1 MNGSSDRGS
10 ISCFETIRFH
20 NLFYLQ
26 EVVLKRNL
34 WFSAVIFV
42 AFTVVA
48 AAQSTATLSGTV
60 TDSSGAVLPGAQVAI
75 HNKGTGADRAIVSD
89 SAGQYVVPSLEPG
102 EYSVKVTAAGFG
114 GYTVQSYILQVD
126 QKARLNVPLSP
137 ASAGETVEVQGTV
150 PLIDSESI
158 TVGQVIDQRTVQEI
172 PLNGRH
178 FLDLTALVPGSVVAP
193 AAGNLTSP
201 SRGLGANSFITAGN
215 REDSVNFMINGI
227 NLNDL
232 SQNQI
237 TFQPSI
243 NTTSEFKIS
252 NSTYSAEYGRSSGS
266 IVNVATRSGTNA
278 FHGEAFDYLRNNYF
292 DARNYFNPK
301 GLRQNGFKR
310 ENFGGAVGG
319 PIWRDHTFFFFSYEG
334 LRQAQEITLKS
345 GVLTAAQRTQF
356 ANSPAG
362 AAYAGLLKF
371 IPVANDSTGAQFTG
385 SSPGPVKTDQYT
397 IDLSHKISDIDTIH
411 GYYAIQ
417 KDTRTE
423 PNLQGN
429 TIPGFGDNRTAT
441 RQVLTLNEVHI
452 FSPSVVNE
460 ARLGFNRIAIVFSPS
475 APALPST
482 YGLNTGVTT
491 GSGLPQITVTGLGL
505 NFGGPSTFPQGRFD
519 TLGIF
524 SDTLTLTRGKHSIKT
539 GGEFRRFI
547 GASFGQDTGTVT
559 FSSVTN
565 FINGLA
571 NTFGV
576 TPTNVNS
583 RAFIGA
589 AGVFVQDNWKITPR
603 LVAELGFRF
612 EWNGTPAEGGHRFV
626 NFLESNDTLTQVNT
640 PYKQNYNYEPRVGF
654 SFDMFGN
661 QKTVL
666 RGGFGIL
673 ADQPVAGAA
682 TNLAN
687 NPPNASPLALTYTAA
702 AFPGLAGIPVG
713 TLYTTASVSAL
724 GPRATNPNFKNAY
737 NESFSFNV
745 QQQLGFR
752 SVLQVGY
759 IGSVGRHLRIAR
771 NPNQFIYPGGVQKRP
786 YPTLSTSSTYR
797 PGAALGN
804 ITEADSDASSNY
816 NGLWISLNKQIS
828 KGLSFNT
835 SYTWSKSM
843 DINSLGSQGGLNL
856 QNNFDPAN
864 NYGLSDFDVR
874 QHFVFSG
881 IYQLPFTSNRLV
893 SGWQLANITQV
904 QTGNPI
910 NVTTTSTYAGT
921 IRPTVIGGISTGYT
935 KLSNGNIQYIN
946 STGCSGPSVTAGCTL
961 YAQPAGYGN
970 LQRNALIGP
979 GFYDTD
985 LSLQKTTKITETTAF
1000 VLRMDAFDF
1009 INKASFGQ
1017 PAASISST
1025 PAASTTATT
1034 TFGQISA
1041 TRFAV
1046 GDLGSSRQLQFAAKI
1061 TF

>member
-1 MNGSSDRGS
+1 LKRIWLFAFVFLAAS
-10 ISCFETIRFH
+10 ISAI
-20 NLFYLQ
+20 
-26 EVVLKRNL
+26 
-34 WFSAVIFV
+34 
-42 AFTVVA
+42 
-48 AAQSTATLSGTV
+48 AQSTATLAGTI
-60 TDSSGAVLPGAQVAI
+60 TDSTGAVLPGAQVTV
-75 HNKGTGADRAIVSD
+75 HNKGTGADRVITSD

-102 EYSVKVTAAGFG
+102 DYAIKVTAPGFG
-114 GYTVQSYILQVD
+114 SYTVQTYNLQVD
-126 QKARLNVPLSP
+126 QKARLNVPMAP
-137 ASAGETVEVQGTV
+137 ASAGETVEVQGTA
-150 PLIDSESI
+150 PLVDAESM

-193 AAGNLTSP
+193 ASGSLTSP

-215 REDSVNFMINGI
+215 REDSVNFMINGV

-266 IVNVATRSGTNA
+266 IVNVATRSGTNS
-278 FHGEAFDYLRNNYF
+278 FHGEVFDYLRNNYF

-310 ENFGGAVGG
+310 QNFGGAVGG

-345 GVLTAAQRTQF
+345 GVLTAAQRAQF
-356 ANSPAG
+356 AASPAG
-362 AAYAGLLKF
+362 AAYASLLQF
-371 IPVANDSTGAQFTG
+371 IPVANDSTGSQFIG
-385 SSPGPVKTDQYT
+385 SAPGPVKTDQYT
-397 IDLSHKISDIDTIH
+397 MDVSHHFSDTDTIH
-411 GYYAIQ
+411 GYYALQ
-417 KDTRTE
+417 KDKRTE

-429 TIPGFGDNRTAT
+429 TIPGFGDGRSAT

-460 ARLGFNRIAIVFSPS
+460 ARLGFNRIAITFNPN
-475 APALPST
+475 ALALPST
-482 YGLNTGVTT
+482 YGLNTGVGS
-491 GSGLPQITVTGLGL
+491 GSGLPQISVTGLGL
-505 NFGGPSTFPQGRFD
+505 NFGGPSGFPQGRSD

-524 SDTLTLTRGKHSIKT
+524 SDTLTVTKGKHSIKT

-547 GASFGQDTGTVT
+547 GASFNQDTGTVA
-559 FSSVTN
+559 FSSIPN

-571 NTFGV
+571 NSFTV

-583 RAFIGA
+583 RIFIGA
-589 AGVFVQDNWKITPR
+589 AGAFIQDNWKITPR

-612 EWNGTPAEGGHRFV
+612 EWNGTPADGGHRLV
-626 NFLESNDTLTQVNT
+626 NFLESNNTLTQVNT

-654 SFDMFGN
+654 SFDLFGN
-661 QKTVL
+661 QKTVM
-666 RGGFGIL
+666 RGGFGL
-673 ADQPVAGAA
+673 LSDQPVSGAA

-702 AFPGLAGIPVG
+702 AFPGLLGIPVG
-713 TLYTTASVSAL
+713 TLYSTASVSAL
-724 GPRATNPNFKNAY
+724 APRATNPNFRNAY
-737 NESFSFNV
+737 NESFNFNI

-771 NPNQFIYPGGVQKRP
+771 NLNQFIYPGGVQTRP
-786 YPTLSTSSTYR
+786 YPTLSTNSTYR
-797 PGAALGN
+797 PGAALGT
-804 ITEADSDASSNY
+804 ITQADSSASSNY
-816 NGLWISLNKQIS
+816 NGLWVSLNKQFS

-893 SGWQLANITQV
+893 SGWQLASITQV

-921 IRPTVIGGISTGYT
+921 IRPTVLGSPSVSYS
-935 KLSNGNIQYIN
+935 KLTNGNIQYVN
-946 STGCSGPSVTAGCTL
+946 STGCSGPTAAAGCTF
-961 YAQPAGYGN
+961 YAPTAGYGN
-970 LQRNALIGP
+970 LHRNTLIGP
-979 GFYDTD
+979 GFYDAD

-1000 VLRMDAFDF
+1000 VIRMDAFDF

-1017 PAASISST
+1017 PAASISSS
-1025 PAASTTATT
+1025 AASSTTAGT

>member
-1 MNGSSDRGS
+1 M
-10 ISCFETIRFH
+10 
-20 NLFYLQ
+20 
-26 EVVLKRNL
+26 KRNL
-34 WFSAVIFV
+34 WLYAVMFLSFAVHSI
-42 AFTVVA
+42 
-48 AAQSTATLSGTV
+48 AQSTATISGTV
-60 TDSSGAVLPGAQVAI
+60 TDSSGAVLPGAKVTI
-75 HNKGTGADRAIVSD
+75 HNNGTAAERSFVSD

-102 EYSVKVTAAGFG
+102 DYSITVAATGFG
-114 GYTVQSYILQVD
+114 GFLVQKYTLQVD
-126 QKARLNVPLSP
+126 QKARVNVQLAP
-137 ASAGETVEVQGTV
+137 ASAGTTVEVQGTV
-150 PLIDSESI
+150 PLIDAESI

-193 AAGNLTSP
+193 ASGSLTSP

-215 REDSVNFMINGI
+215 REDSVNFMINGV

-278 FHGEAFDYLRNNYF
+278 FHGEVFDYLRNNYF

-301 GLRQNGFKR
+301 GIRQNGFKR
-310 ENFGGAVGG
+310 QNFGGAIGG
-319 PIWRDHTFFFFSYEG
+319 PIWRDRSFFFFSYEG

-345 GVLTAAQRTQF
+345 GVLTAAQRAQF
-356 ANSPAG
+356 GASPAG

-371 IPVANDSTGAQFTG
+371 IPIANDSTGSQFTG
-385 SSPGPVKTDQYT
+385 SSPGPVTTDQYT
-397 IDLSHKISDIDTIH
+397 IDISHRIAESDTLH

-429 TIPGFGDNRTAT
+429 TIPGFGDSRTAT

-452 FSPSVVNE
+452 FNPTVVNE
-460 ARLGFNRIAIVFSPS
+460 ARLGFNRIAIVFTPS
-475 APALPST
+475 TPALPST
-482 YGLNTGVTT
+482 YGLNTGVTS

-505 NFGGPSTFPQGRFD
+505 NFGGPSTFPQGRYD

-547 GASFGQDTGTVT
+547 GASFTQDTGTVA
-559 FSSVTN
+559 FSSIPN

-571 NTFGV
+571 NTFTV

-589 AGVFVQDNWKITPR
+589 AGGFVQDNWKITPQF
-603 LVAELGFRF
+603 VAELGFRF

-654 SFDMFGN
+654 SFDLLGN

-666 RGGFGIL
+666 RGGFGVL
-673 ADQPVAGAA
+673 ADQPVSGAA

-687 NPPNASPLALTYTAA
+687 NPPNANPLSLTYTSA

-713 TLYTTASVSAL
+713 SLYTTASVSAL
-724 GPRATNPNFKNAY
+724 APRATNPRFKNAY
-737 NESFSFNV
+737 NESFNFNV
-745 QQQLGFR
+745 QQELGFR
-752 SVLQVGY
+752 TVLQVGY

-771 NPNQFIYPGGVQKRP
+771 NLNQFIYPGGVQTRP
-786 YPTLSTSSTYR
+786 YPTLSAASSFR
-797 PGAALGN
+797 AGAALGN
-804 ITEADSDASSNY
+804 ITDADSSASSNY
-816 NGLWISLNKQIS
+816 NGLWISLNKQTS

-881 IYQLPFTSNRLV
+881 IYQLPFAGNRLV
-893 SGWQLANITQV
+893 SGWQLANITQL

-910 NVTTTSTYAGT
+910 TLTTTSTYAGT
-921 IRPTVIGGISTGYT
+921 IRPTVVGASSTGYT
-935 KLSNGNIQYIN
+935 KLTNGNIQYIN
-946 STGCSGPSVTAGCTL
+946 GTGCSGTTVTPGCTF
-961 YAQPAGYGN
+961 YAQPTGYGN
-970 LQRNALIGP
+970 IRRNSIIGP

-985 LSLQKTTKITETTAF
+985 LSLQKTTKITGTVAF
-1000 VLRMDAFDF
+1000 VIRMDAFDF

-1017 PAASISST
+1017 PASSITSGT
-1025 PAASTTATT
+1025 ANSTTAGT

-1046 GDLGSSRQLQFAAKI
+1046 GDLGSSRQLQFAAKV